1 MNEEH
6 DFTVRDLLNIIY
18 RRIWI
23 LKVVVILFP
32 LSVLIAC
39 LLMTPSYETAG
50 KIVVTA
56 KKDTTSL
63 LTGTPGTGPSQIVNL
78 NVEEMD
84 LNTEMEIL
92 RSLDLWA
99 ETVKALAPELLR
111 EASPGLFPRL
121 NQEIGSL
128 FGEASPAPGS
138 TPSAAGDQND
148 RIRNVAKSLLA
159 NFNAI
164 PTPKSKVI
172 DVSLRYPDPI
182 MVQKILTTLL
192 DKYIPYHLK
201 VYSLPQAE
209 LFFAEQVKETKE
221 NYDRASQ
228 ELTEFRK
235 RWNLSLPER
244 QKQELIS
251 MMKSVDDA
259 LLDASS
265 NLSQYGKMMD
275 IMKSGGMA
283 SGQLSPSMQ
292 RGGENTV
299 INVMAVQLLQAEQ
312 KQLQVGEIFTAESR
326 DYRAASD
333 QARDLANKFKDVL
346 AGELAILQTKKT
358 TLENNKKSMLEEMR
372 LLLAKTE
379 DARVLQLHETIAK
392 EQYLQMV
399 NRAQAA
405 RMDNVENRQ
414 KLVDVKILARP
425 FVPTVPVFPKT
436 GLFFLAA
443 LIFSVPLA
451 LGIIFTAHF
460 FDYTFDS
467 PGALEKSTGF
477 RVLATLGKLKR
488 GRPFKQGEE

>member
-1 MNEEH
+1 MNGEH

-39 LLMTPSYETAG
+39 LLMTPSYESAG

-63 LTGTPGTGPSQIVNL
+63 LTGISGTGPSQIVNL
-78 NVEEMD
+78 NVDEMD

-92 RSLDLWA
+92 RSLDLWT
-99 ETVKALAPELLR
+99 ETVKALGPELLR
-111 EASPGLFPRL
+111 RTTPGIFTRL
-121 NQEIGSL
+121 NQEVGSL
-128 FGEASPAPGS
+128 LGETPAEHAP
-138 TPSAAGDQND
+138 TPSDGDQND
-148 RIRNVAKSLLA
+148 RLRSIAKSLLA
-159 NFNAI
+159 NFNAV

-172 DVSLRYPDPI
+172 DVSLRYPDPV
-182 MVQKILTTLL
+182 MVQKILATLL

-209 LFFAEQVKETKE
+209 LFFAEQVKEAKE

-251 MMKSVDDA
+251 MIKSIDDA
-259 LLDASS
+259 LLDVNS
-265 NLSQYGKMMD
+265 NLSQYEKMIA
-275 IMKSGGMA
+275 IMQAGGMA

-333 QARDLANKFKDVL
+333 QARDLASKFKEVL
-346 AGELAILQTKKT
+346 AGELAILRTKKA
-358 TLENNKKSMLEEMR
+358 TLENNKNSLLEDMR
-372 LLLAKTE
+372 LLVAKTE
-379 DARVLQLHETIAK
+379 DARVLQLQETIAK

-399 NRAQAA
+399 SRAQAA

-425 FVPTVPVFPKT
+425 FVPTSPVFPKT

-467 PGALEKSTGF
+467 PGGLEKATGF
-477 RVLATLGKLKR
+477 RVLATIGKLKR
-488 GRPFKQGEE
+488 GKPLKQDEE